1 MELTQ
6 QKRDDLR
13 DLLEQHQRV
22 TDALF
27 NHSKSAFVTTITV
40 NDEKNSDFT
49 EVEIHASTAKTA
61 LMAHKDW
68 VEKELGKLGIAV
80 GPK

>member
-1 MELTQ
+1 MELTH

-13 DLLEQHQRV
+13 SLLEQHQKV
-22 TDALF
+22 SDALF

-61 LMAHKDW
+61 LQAHKEW
-68 VEKELGKLGIAV
+68 IEKELGKLDIIV
-80 GPK
+80 GAR